1 MGFQYTEDQQKV
13 ISLRNRNILVSAAA
27 GSGKTAVLTERIVDR
42 LKSKEE
48 KIDID
53 RLLIVTFTNAAAAE
67 MRERI
72 RMKIMECLDEEPEN
86 EHLQKQ
92 ASLIHNAQIT
102 TIDSFCLFV
111 IRNNFNDIGLD
122 PGFRIADEGEL
133 KLMKQ
138 DVLDALLEEEFE
150 KASEDFLYCV
160 DCYST
165 GNNETILEENI
176 KKLYEFS
183 MSYPW
188 PEEWL
193 KERVEDYHIENVEQ
207 LEQSQ
212 WGRLAAE
219 SNSRTI
225 RDCLERIE
233 QAIHICEQPDGPY
246 MYGELLETEK
256 EMLEKLSRVETLSEM
271 ETAIEKVQFGRLPSK
286 KDDSVS
292 TAKRENVKNIRA
304 EIKDTIQGIKEKYF
318 FQSLEK
324 SAEQCKACER
334 AVGELLRLTLSFKQ
348 KLDEKKREKNIID
361 FSDMEHFALNILLE
375 RKEDGSVV
383 PTKTALDYRAY
394 FKEIMIDE
402 YQDSNLV
409 QEYLLQSISG
419 EDDGNYNR
427 FMVGDVKQS
436 IYKFRL
442 ARPEIF
448 MEKYHEYALSD
459 SEKQR
464 IDLHQNFR
472 SRRQVVDSANY
483 VFYQTLGAELGGIDY
498 DDNAALYFGASFLP
512 ELPEDAKWD
521 DDTELLLVEKPEK
534 DTELSAKES
543 EAYAIAK
550 RIKELLKE
558 NLVTDKETGE
568 LRKATYKDIVI
579 LLRTN
584 SGWDEEFKKVF
595 QEEGIPAY
603 ITSKTGYFKT
613 TEIQTL
619 LQFLRVLDN
628 PRQDIPLFGVLHSVF
643 GGFSEEEM
651 AQLKI
656 ETEGKVKKEALL
668 YDRLSW
674 IAEMQGRQLT
684 EKDET
689 ASKERQIVESV
700 EKKEQVE
707 NQHKEG
713 ISEEADIS
721 VSLSEKVLSFLEKL
735 NRYRQMVA
743 YKPIHELLQTI
754 LTENNYLLYVAA
766 MPSGEQRKANVEML
780 LEKAAAFEQTSYHG
794 LFHFIRYIEQMEKYD
809 VDYGEAGTLE
819 EEADVVRIMSIH
831 KSKGL
836 EFPICFVAGLSK
848 KFNMQDTTKPLIAD
862 VDMGIGTDFID
873 PKLRIRNK
881 TLRKNVM
888 AGKMRLDNVAEE
900 LRVLY
905 VALTRAKEKLIM
917 TGTIDKPVEKISALS
932 YLLMHKEALLPYSVL
947 SSAGSYM
954 DFILAACIR
963 HPKMQ
968 EILQENGLDTG
979 TGSIEGVVTAPL
991 KIQIIGTEDLV
1002 KAEVEEQV
1010 TFEGKREQLNML
1022 SDIVEKISRK
1032 ENKEQKEI
1040 SRIEN
1045 KQPENNWT
1053 ESNQTEGIKSESMQT
1068 ETESGNIFESIKGK
1082 MNLDKTL
1089 YNDLKERFSFVYPY
1103 ENLADLYTK
1112 TTVSELKKAG
1122 QNEELDFSFHLIEE
1136 EEIVPYI
1143 PAFMKEKEEVSGTT
1157 RGSAM
1162 HKIMELLDFEKVSD
1176 KDGVLKTM
1184 EEEFQDGRLSEE
1196 FKAAI
1201 RVDKVAAFLKSD
1213 LCRRMKKAQQN
1224 GLLYREAPFVY
1235 GIRANR
1241 LNAKFPEEETVL
1253 VQGIIDVYFEEE
1265 GNIVVADYKTDVVE
1279 REEELIKRYKAQ
1291 LDYYAEALERL
1302 TGKSVKEKVIYSFY
1316 LGIEIAVE

>member
-1 MGFQYTEDQQKV
+1 MGFKYTEDQQKV

-72 RMKIMECLDEEPEN
+72 RIKIMECLDEDPEN

-193 KERVEDYHIENVEQ
+193 KERVDDYHIESVEQ
-207 LEQSQ
+207 LEQSD
-212 WGRLAAE
+212 WGKLAAE

-225 RDCLERIE
+225 KDCLERIE
-233 QAIHICEQPDGPY
+233 QAIHVCEQPDGPY
-246 MYGELLETEK
+246 MYGELLETER
-256 EMLEKLSRVETLSEM
+256 EMLEKLSGVETLSEM
-271 ETAIEKVQFGRLPSK
+271 ETAIEKIQFGRLPSK

-292 TAKRENVKNIRA
+292 AAKRENVKNIRA

-334 AVGELLRLTLSFKQ
+334 AVCELLRLTLLFKQ

-394 FKEIMIDE
+394 FEEIMIDE

-448 MEKYHEYALSD
+448 MEKYHQYTLTD
-459 SEKQR
+459 GEKQR

-483 VFYQTLGAELGGIDY
+483 VFYQTMGQELGGIDY

-512 ELPEDAKWD
+512 ELPEDADWD

-534 DTELSAKES
+534 DTELSVKES

-595 QEEGIPAY
+595 QEEGVPAY
-603 ITSKTGYFKT
+603 ITSKTGYFQT

-643 GGFSEEEM
+643 GGFSEEET
-651 AQLKI
+651 AQIKI
-656 ETEGKVKKEALL
+656 ATEGKVKKDALF

-674 IAEMQGRQLT
+674 IAEKQGQGIQLT
-684 EKDET
+684 EKDEAT
-689 ASKERQIVESV
+689 
-700 EKKEQVE
+700 
-707 NQHKEG
+707 
-713 ISEEADIS
+713 IS
-721 VSLSEKVLSFLEKL
+721 VSLLEKVLFFLEKL
-735 NRYRQMVA
+735 DRYRQMVA

-900 LRVLY
+900 LRILY

-947 SSAGSYM
+947 ASAGSYM

-968 EILQENGLDTG
+968 EILQENGLDSG

-1022 SDIVEKISRK
+1022 SDMVEKISKK
-1032 ENKEQKEI
+1032 ENKEQ
-1040 SRIEN
+1040 
-1045 KQPENNWT
+1045 Q
-1053 ESNQTEGIKSESMQT
+1053 
-1068 ETESGNIFESIKGK
+1068 ESIKSK

-1089 YNDLKERFSFVYPY
+1089 YDDLKERFSFVYPY

-1122 QNEELDFSFHLIEE
+1122 QNEEMDFSFHLIEE

-1176 KDGVLKTM
+1176 KVGVLKTM

-1213 LCRRMKKAQQN
+1213 LCRRMKEAQQN

-1253 VQGIIDVYFEEE
+1253 VQGIIDVYFEED
-1265 GNIVVADYKTDVVE
+1265 GSLVVADYKTDVVE
-1279 REEELIKRYKAQ
+1279 REEELIQRYRAQ

-1316 LGIEIAVE
+1316 LGKEIAVK

>member
-72 RMKIMECLDEEPEN
+72 RIKIMECLDEDPEN

-193 KERVEDYHIENVEQ
+193 KERVDDYHIESVEQ
-207 LEQSQ
+207 LEQSD
-212 WGRLAAE
+212 WGKLAAE

-225 RDCLERIE
+225 KDCLERIE
-233 QAIHICEQPDGPY
+233 QAIHVCEQPDGPY
-246 MYGELLETEK
+246 MYGELLETER
-256 EMLEKLSRVETLSEM
+256 EMLEKLSGVETLSEM
-271 ETAIEKVQFGRLPSK
+271 ETAIEKIQFGRLPSK

-292 TAKRENVKNIRA
+292 AAKRENVKNIRA

-334 AVGELLRLTLSFKQ
+334 AVCELLRLTLLFKQ

-394 FKEIMIDE
+394 FEEIMIDE

-448 MEKYHEYALSD
+448 MEKYHQYTLTD
-459 SEKQR
+459 GEKQR

-483 VFYQTLGAELGGIDY
+483 VFYQTMGQELGGIDY

-512 ELPEDAKWD
+512 ELPEDADWD

-534 DTELSAKES
+534 DTELSVKES

-595 QEEGIPAY
+595 QEEGVPAY
-603 ITSKTGYFKT
+603 ITSKTGYFQT

-643 GGFSEEEM
+643 GGFSEEET
-651 AQLKI
+651 AQIKI
-656 ETEGKVKKEALL
+656 ATEGKVKKDALF

-674 IAEMQGRQLT
+674 IAEKQGQGIQLT
-684 EKDET
+684 EKDEAT
-689 ASKERQIVESV
+689 
-700 EKKEQVE
+700 
-707 NQHKEG
+707 
-713 ISEEADIS
+713 IS
-721 VSLSEKVLSFLEKL
+721 VSLLEKVLFFLEKL
-735 NRYRQMVA
+735 DRYRQMVA

-900 LRVLY
+900 LRILY

-947 SSAGSYM
+947 ASAGSYM

-968 EILQENGLDTG
+968 EILQENGLDSG

-1022 SDIVEKISRK
+1022 SDMVEKISKK
-1032 ENKEQKEI
+1032 ENKEQ
-1040 SRIEN
+1040 
-1045 KQPENNWT
+1045 Q
-1053 ESNQTEGIKSESMQT
+1053 
-1068 ETESGNIFESIKGK
+1068 ESIKSK

-1089 YNDLKERFSFVYPY
+1089 YDDLKERFSFVYPY

-1122 QNEELDFSFHLIEE
+1122 QNEEMDFSFHLIEE

-1176 KDGVLKTM
+1176 KVGVLKTM

-1213 LCRRMKKAQQN
+1213 LCRRMKEAQQN

-1253 VQGIIDVYFEEE
+1253 VQGIIDVYFEED
-1265 GNIVVADYKTDVVE
+1265 GSLVVADYKTDVVE
-1279 REEELIKRYKAQ
+1279 REEELIQRYRAQ

-1316 LGIEIAVE
+1316 LGKEIAVK

>member
-72 RMKIMECLDEEPEN
+72 RMKIMECLEEEPEN

-92 ASLIHNAQIT
+92 VALIHNAQIT

-138 DVLDALLEEEFE
+138 DVLDALLEEEFA
-150 KASEDFLYCV
+150 KASEDFLFCV

-165 GNNETILEENI
+165 GNSETILEENI

-193 KERVEDYHIENVEQ
+193 KERTLDYHMESVDQ
-207 LEQSQ
+207 LEASD
-212 WGRLAAE
+212 WGKAAAE
-219 SNSRTI
+219 ANSRAI
-225 RDCLERIE
+225 KDCLEMME
-233 QAIHICEQPDGPY
+233 QAIRVCEQPDGPY
-246 MYGELLETEK
+246 MYGELLEAEK
-256 EMLEKLSRVETLSEM
+256 EMLEKLSKVETLSEM
-271 ETAIEKVQFGRLPSK
+271 ETAIEKITFGRLPSK

-292 TAKRENVKNIRA
+292 PAKRENVKSIRA
-304 EIKDTIQGIKEKYF
+304 KVKDTIQDIKEKYF

-324 SAEQCKACER
+324 SVEQCSACER
-334 AVGELLRLTLSFKQ
+334 AVGELLRLTILFKQ

-375 RKEDGSVV
+375 RKEDGSIV

-448 MEKYHEYALSD
+448 MEKYHEYTQTDSD
-459 SEKQR
+459 KQR

-472 SRRQVVDSANY
+472 SRKQVVDSANY
-483 VFYQTLGAELGGIDY
+483 IFYQTMGKELGGIDY
-498 DDNAALYFGASFLP
+498 DDRAALYFGASFLP
-512 ELPEDAKWD
+512 KLPEDREWD
-521 DDTELLLVEKPEK
+521 DDTELLLVGKPDK
-534 DTELSAKES
+534 DTELSTKES

-558 NLVTDKETGE
+558 NRVTDKETGE
-568 LRKATYKDIVI
+568 LRRVTYKDIVI

-595 QEEGIPAY
+595 SEEGIPAY
-603 ITSKTGYFKT
+603 ITSKTGYFQT

-643 GGFSEEEM
+643 GQFSEEET
-651 AQLKI
+651 ARIKI
-656 ETEGKVKKEALL
+656 MTEEKVKKDALF
-668 YDRLSW
+668 YDRLKNLE
-674 IAEMQGRQLT
+674 EMT
-684 EKDET
+684 DVSEMNDIDELL
-689 ASKERQIVESV
+689 I
-700 EKKEQVE
+700 KKVCQ
-707 NQHKEG
+707 
-713 ISEEADIS
+713 
-721 VSLSEKVLSFLEKL
+721 FLEKL
-735 NRYRQMVA
+735 EYYRKMVA

-754 LTENNYLLYVAA
+754 LTENHYLLYVAA
-766 MPSGEQRKANVEML
+766 MPAGEQRKANVEML

-848 KFNMQDTTKPLIAD
+848 KFNMQDTTKPLITD

-873 PKLRIRNK
+873 PQMRIRNK

-888 AGKMRLDNVAEE
+888 AGKMRLDNIAEE
-900 LRVLY
+900 LRILY
-905 VALTRAKEKLIM
+905 VALTRAKEKLIL
-917 TGTIDKPVEKISALS
+917 TGVVDKPVEKIGALS
-932 YLLMHKEALLPYSVL
+932 YLLMHKETRLPYSVL
-947 SSAGSYM
+947 ASAGSYM

-963 HPKMQ
+963 HPAMQ
-968 EILQENGLDTG
+968 EILKENGLDCETG
-979 TGSIEGVVTAPL
+979 NVDIIEEAPL
-991 KIQIIGTEDLV
+991 KIQIIGTQDLV
-1002 KAEVEEQV
+1002 RAEVEEQI
-1010 TFEGKREQLNML
+1010 TLEGKREQLRL
-1022 SDIVEKISRK
+1022 FSKLPEQTPYLDEALYEK
-1032 ENKEQKEI
+1032 
-1040 SRIEN
+1040 
-1045 KQPENNWT
+1045 
-1053 ESNQTEGIKSESMQT
+1053 
-1068 ETESGNIFESIKGK
+1068 
-1082 MNLDKTL
+1082 
-1089 YNDLKERFSFVYPY
+1089 LKERFSFVYPY
-1103 ENLADLYTK
+1103 ENLTDLYTK

-1122 QNEELDFSFHLIEE
+1122 QNEELDFSFHLIPE

-1162 HKIMELLDFEKVSD
+1162 HKIMELLDFEIVTD
-1176 KDGVLKTM
+1176 KAGVRKTM
-1184 EEEFQDGRLSEE
+1184 EEEWKEGRLSEE
-1196 FKAAI
+1196 FKEAI
-1201 RVDKVAAFLKSD
+1201 RVDKVAAFLQSD
-1213 LCRRMKKAQQN
+1213 LCRRMKEAQKKGQ
-1224 GLLYREAPFVY
+1224 LYRESPFVY
-1235 GIRANR
+1235 GIHANR
-1241 LNAKFPEEETVL
+1241 LNEKFPKEETVL
-1253 VQGIIDVYFEEE
+1253 VQGIIDVYFEEN
-1265 GNIVVADYKTDVVE
+1265 GSLVVADYKTDVVE
-1279 REEELIKRYKAQ
+1279 REEELVQRYKVQ
-1291 LDYYAEALERL
+1291 LDYYAEALETL
-1302 TGKSVKEKVIYSFY
+1302 TGKSVKEKVIYAFY
-1316 LGIEIAVE
+1316 LGKEIRVE

>member
-48 KIDID
+48 KVDID

-72 RMKIMECLDEEPEN
+72 RIKIMECLEEEPEN
-86 EHLQKQ
+86 EHLQRQ
-92 ASLIHNAQIT
+92 AALIHNAQIT

-138 DVLDALLEEEFE
+138 DVLDALLEEEFV

-165 GNNETILEENI
+165 GNSETILEENI

-193 KERVEDYHIENVEQ
+193 KERAQDYHIESVEQ
-207 LEQSQ
+207 MEASD
-212 WGRLAAE
+212 WGQAAATA
-219 SNSRTI
+219 NSRTI
-225 RDCLERIE
+225 RDCVEMLT

-246 MYGELLETEK
+246 MYAQLLEDEK
-256 EMLEKLSRVETLSEM
+256 EMLEKLSKVETLSAM

-292 TAKRENVKNIRA
+292 LFKRENVKNMRA
-304 EIKDTIQGIKEKYF
+304 QVKETVQGIKEKYF
-318 FQSLEK
+318 FQTLEK
-324 SAEQCKACER
+324 SAEQCAACER
-334 AVGELLRLTLSFKQ
+334 AVCELLRLTLSFKQ
-348 KLDEKKREKNIID
+348 RLDERKREKNVID
-361 FSDMEHFALNILLE
+361 FSDMEHFALHILLE

-419 EDDGNYNR
+419 EEDGNYNR

-448 MEKYHEYALSD
+448 MEKYEEYSTED

-472 SRRQVVDSANY
+472 SRRQVIDSANY
-483 VFYQTLGAELGGIDY
+483 IFYQTMGRELGGIDY
-498 DDNAALYFGASFLP
+498 DEQAALYFGASFLP
-512 ELPEDAKWD
+512 EIPEDGEWD
-521 DDTELLLVEKPEK
+521 NDTELLLMEKPDKE
-534 DTELSAKES
+534 TELSAKER
-543 EAYAIAK
+543 EAYGIAK
-550 RIKELLKE
+550 RIKELLRE
-558 NLVTDKETGE
+558 QLVTDKETGE
-568 LRKATYKDIVI
+568 LRRATYKDIVI

-595 QEEGIPAY
+595 SEEGIPAY
-603 ITSKTGYFKT
+603 VTSKTGYFKT
-613 TEIQTL
+613 SEIQTI

-628 PRQDIPLFGVLHSVF
+628 PLQDIPLFGVLRSVF
-643 GGFSEEEM
+643 GGFDEEET
-651 AQLKI
+651 ARIKVQ
-656 ETEGKVKKEALL
+656 TEGQVKKGALW
-668 YDRLSW
+668 YDRLKW
-674 IAEMQGRQLT
+674 LADAGKIG
-684 EKDET
+684 
-689 ASKERQIVESV
+689 
-700 EKKEQVE
+700 E
-707 NQHKEG
+707 N
-713 ISEEADIS
+713 SEEKAELTD
-721 VSLSEKVLSFLEKL
+721 VSQTDDTSKRLQEKVCQFLERLEK
-735 NRYRQMVA
+735 YRNMVA
-743 YKPIHELLQTI
+743 YKPVHELLQTI
-754 LTENNYLLYVAA
+754 LTDYQYFLYVAA

-780 LEKAAAFEQTSYHG
+780 LEKAVAFEQTSYHG
-794 LFHFIRYIEQMEKYD
+794 LFHFIRYMEQMEKYD
-809 VDYGEAGTLE
+809 IDYGEAGTSE

-848 KFNMQDTTKPLIAD
+848 KFNMQDTTQPLIAD

-873 PKLRIRNK
+873 PERRIRNK
-881 TLRKNVM
+881 TLRKHVM
-888 AGKMRLDNVAEE
+888 ARKMRLDNVAEE
-900 LRVLY
+900 LRILY
-905 VALTRAKEKLIM
+905 VALTRAKEKLIL
-917 TGTIDKPVEKISALS
+917 TGVVDKPIEKISGLS
-932 YLLMHKEALLPYSVL
+932 YLLMHKDRLLPYSVL

-963 HPKMQ
+963 HPAMQ
-968 EILQENGLDTG
+968 ELLRENGLDSG
-979 TGSIEGVVTAPL
+979 VGSVGEDVSAPIR
-991 KIQIIGTEDLV
+991 IQILGTEDLV
-1002 KAEVEEQV
+1002 MAEVEEQV
-1010 TFEGKREQLNML
+1010 QTAGKKEQLSWL
-1022 SDIVEKISRK
+1022 AQQIEKGNVAE
-1032 ENKEQKEI
+1032 ENSGASNLPGIQIPLYEQ
-1040 SRIEN
+1040 
-1045 KQPENNWT
+1045 
-1053 ESNQTEGIKSESMQT
+1053 
-1068 ETESGNIFESIKGK
+1068 
-1082 MNLDKTL
+1082 
-1089 YNDLKERFSFVYPY
+1089 LKERFSFVYPY

-1122 QNEELDFSFHLIEE
+1122 QNEELDFAFHLIEE

-1143 PAFMKEKEEVSGTT
+1143 PAFMKETETVSGTT

-1162 HKIMELLDFEKVSD
+1162 HKIMELLDLEKVTD
-1176 KDGVLKTM
+1176 KAGIVAQMD
-1184 EEEFQDGRLSEE
+1184 EEKAEGRLSAEYYE
-1196 FKAAI
+1196 AI
-1201 RVDKVAAFLKSD
+1201 RVDKIAIFLQSD
-1213 LCRRMKKAQQN
+1213 LCGRMKQAQS
-1224 GLLYREAPFVY
+1224 GGVLYKEAPFVY

-1265 GNIVVADYKTDVVE
+1265 GSLVVADYKTDVVE

-1291 LDYYAEALERL
+1291 LEYYAEALEKL
-1302 TGKSVKEKVIYSFY
+1302 TGKPVKEKVIYSFY
-1316 LGIEIAVE
+1316 LGKEIPVK

>member
-72 RMKIMECLDEEPEN
+72 RIKIMECLDEDPEN

-193 KERVEDYHIENVEQ
+193 KERVDDYHIENVEQ
-207 LEQSQ
+207 LEQSE
-212 WGRLAAE
+212 WGKLAAE

-225 RDCLERIE
+225 KECLERIE
-233 QAIHICEQPDGPY
+233 QAIHVCEQPDGPY

-271 ETAIEKVQFGRLPSK
+271 ETAIEKIQFGRLPSK

-292 TAKRENVKNIRA
+292 VAKRENVKSIRA

-334 AVGELLRLTLSFKQ
+334 AVCGLLRLTLLFKQ

-394 FKEIMIDE
+394 FEEIMIDE

-448 MEKYHEYALSD
+448 MEKYHQYTLTD
-459 SEKQR
+459 GEKQR

-512 ELPEDAKWD
+512 ELPEDAEWD
-521 DDTELLLVEKPEK
+521 DDTELILVEKPEK
-534 DTELSAKES
+534 DTGLSTKES

-603 ITSKTGYFKT
+603 ITSKTGYFQT

-643 GGFSEEEM
+643 GGFSEEET
-651 AQLKI
+651 AEIKI
-656 ETEGKVKKEALL
+656 ATEGKVKKDALL

-674 IAEMQGRQLT
+674 IAEKQKPKRKSGECETVLQERIVIEST
-684 EKDET
+684 EKQCKAE
-689 ASKERQIVESV
+689 E
-700 EKKEQVE
+700 
-707 NQHKEG
+707 
-713 ISEEADIS
+713 SEEADIS
-721 VSLSEKVLSFLEKL
+721 VSLSEKVLSFFEKL
-735 NRYRQMVA
+735 TRYRQMVA

-862 VDMGIGTDFID
+862 VDMGIGTDFVD

-900 LRVLY
+900 LRILY

-947 SSAGSYM
+947 ASAGSYM

-968 EILQENGLDTG
+968 EILQENGLDSG
-979 TGSIEGVVTAPL
+979 TGSIEGIVTAPL

-1010 TFEGKREQLNML
+1010 TYEGKREQLNML
-1022 SDIVEKISRK
+1022 SDIVGEKV
-1032 ENKEQKEI
+1032 
-1040 SRIEN
+1040 
-1045 KQPENNWT
+1045 
-1053 ESNQTEGIKSESMQT
+1053 
-1068 ETESGNIFESIKGK
+1068 SGNIFESIKSK

-1089 YNDLKERFSFVYPY
+1089 YDDLKERFSFVYPY

-1122 QNEELDFSFHLIEE
+1122 QNEEMDFSFHLIEE

-1162 HKIMELLDFEKVSD
+1162 HKIMELLDFEKVTD
-1176 KDGVLKTM
+1176 KADVLKTM
-1184 EEEFQDGRLSEE
+1184 EEELKEGRLSEE

-1213 LCRRMKKAQQN
+1213 LCRRMKEAQQN

-1241 LNAKFPEEETVL
+1241 LNDKFPEAETVL

-1265 GNIVVADYKTDVVE
+1265 GSLVVADYKTDVVE
-1279 REEELIKRYKAQ
+1279 REEELIQRYKAQ

-1316 LGIEIAVE
+1316 LGKEIAVE